1 MSFSRARAQRN
12 LLSVC
17 LRDRHTHT
25 HTRMLC
31 GLLGL
36 VGSKHARSHCITKH
50 WRSNPQHRNTL
61 AHQDTKSANHR
72 ASFPCVAGPPL
83 RPITFDVTACH
94 ATTTEGGTVL
104 CAAACVIACC
114 VALNTPGPVVLA
126 LAGWKDQTNGFS
138 RVRRQSCPAAYLP
151 RILYW
156 AGILRILTTGLPS
169 GWSFASR

>member
-1 MSFSRARAQRN
+1 
-12 LLSVC
+12 
-17 LRDRHTHT
+17 
-25 HTRMLC
+25 MLYA
-31 GLLGL
+31 GM
-36 VGSKHARSHCITKH
+36 VSWQTSHCITKH
-50 WRSNPQHRNTL
+50 WRSNPLHCNTL

-72 ASFPCVAGPPL
+72 ASFPCVASPPL

-94 ATTTEGGTVL
+94 ATTTTEGGTVL

-114 VALNTPGPVVLA
+114 VPLNTPGPVVLA